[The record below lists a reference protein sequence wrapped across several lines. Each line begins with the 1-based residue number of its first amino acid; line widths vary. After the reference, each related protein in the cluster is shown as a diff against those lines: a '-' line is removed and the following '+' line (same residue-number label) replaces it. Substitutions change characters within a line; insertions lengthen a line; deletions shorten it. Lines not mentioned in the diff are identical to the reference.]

1 MGLSCCKS
9 QMAGGPNWNRKG
21 YKQAQ
26 NVGFIARMRKERSD
40 WSEDDAMVV
49 YVTILGEA
57 GRTCGYHC

>member
-1 MGLSCCKS
+1 
-9 QMAGGPNWNRKG
+9 MAGGPNWNRKG

-57 GRTCGYHC
+57 RRICGYHC